1 MRYVLESRQRY
12 FGDRHGRYRRSIF
25 KADKHCAGNLA
36 AVWGNWVSGLLRIW
50 TESAMVDTEGKGDGR
65 VKITVHT
72 DTEEK
77 EINIHVTCPGMT
89 PEIERIL
96 SMLHMLNKQLVGQK
110 EGEMHLIEAADVL
123 NIDTADKR
131 TFLYTKNEIYETEL
145 KLYELEEQLKDA
157 DFFRA
162 NKSCIINFRHI
173 ASLKSE
179 LNRRLLV
186 TMTNGEKLIVSRQ
199 YAEYVKEKLGV
210 R

>member
-1 MRYVLESRQRY
+1 M
-12 FGDRHGRYRRSIF
+12 
-25 KADKHCAGNLA
+25 
-36 AVWGNWVSGLLRIW
+36 
-50 TESAMVDTEGKGDGR
+50 
-65 VKITVHT
+65 KITVHT
-72 DTEEK
+72 DTDEK
-77 EINIHVTCPGMT
+77 ETHIHVTCPEMT

-96 SMLHMLNKQLVGQK
+96 SMLHMLNKQLAGYK
-110 EGEMHLIEAADVL
+110 AGEMYLIEAVDVL
-123 NIDTADKR
+123 YIDTADKK
-131 TFLYTKNEIYETEL
+131 TFLYTKSEV
-145 KLYELEEQLKDA
+145 YELEEQLEDA

-199 YAEYVKEKLGV
+199 YAEYMKEKLGV

>member
-1 MRYVLESRQRY
+1 
-12 FGDRHGRYRRSIF
+12 
-25 KADKHCAGNLA
+25 
-36 AVWGNWVSGLLRIW
+36 
-50 TESAMVDTEGKGDGR
+50 MVYANGKGVGGL
-65 VKITVHT
+65 KITVHT

-77 EINIHVTCPGMT
+77 EIKINISCQKMT
-89 PEIERIL
+89 PEVERIL
-96 SMLHMLNKQLVGQK
+96 SMLHMLNKQLTGYK
-110 EGEMHLIEAADVL
+110 AGEMYLIEAADVL
-123 NIDTADKR
+123 YIDTADKR
-131 TFLYTKNEIYETEL
+131 TFLYTKNDVYETAF
-145 KLYELEEQLKDA
+145 KLYELEEQLEEA

-186 TMTNGEKLIVSRQ
+186 TMTNGEQLIVSRQ

>member
-1 MRYVLESRQRY
+1 MKVE
-12 FGDRHGRYRRSIF
+12 
-25 KADKHCAGNLA
+25 
-36 AVWGNWVSGLLRIW
+36 
-50 TESAMVDTEGKGDGR
+50 
-65 VKITVHT
+65 VHT

-77 EINIHVTCPGMT
+77 ETTIHITCPGIT
-89 PEIERIL
+89 PEVERIL
-96 SMLHMLNKQLVGQK
+96 AMLHMLNKQLAGYK
-110 EGEMHLIEAADVL
+110 SGEMHLIEAEDVL
-123 NIDTADKR
+123 YIDTADKR
-131 TFLYTKNEIYETEL
+131 TFLYTENEVYETSL
-145 KLYELEEQLKDA
+145 KLYELEEQLEDA

-199 YAEYVKEKLGV
+199 YADYVKEKLGV

>member
-1 MRYVLESRQRY
+1 M
-12 FGDRHGRYRRSIF
+12 
-25 KADKHCAGNLA
+25 
-36 AVWGNWVSGLLRIW
+36 
-50 TESAMVDTEGKGDGR
+50 
-65 VKITVHT
+65 KITVHT
-72 DTEEK
+72 DTDEK
-77 EINIHVTCPGMT
+77 ETHIHVTCPEMT

-96 SMLHMLNKQLVGQK
+96 SMLHMLNKQLVGHK

-123 NIDTADKR
+123 YIDTADKR

-199 YAEYVKEKLGV
+199 YAEYVKEKLEV

>member
-1 MRYVLESRQRY
+1 M
-12 FGDRHGRYRRSIF
+12 
-25 KADKHCAGNLA
+25 
-36 AVWGNWVSGLLRIW
+36 
-50 TESAMVDTEGKGDGR
+50 
-65 VKITVHT
+65 KITVHT
-72 DTEEK
+72 GTEEK
-77 EINIHVTCPGMT
+77 EIKISITCQSMT
-89 PEIERIL
+89 PEVERIL
-96 SMLHMLNKQLVGQK
+96 SMLHMLNKQLTGYK
-110 EGEMHLIEAADVL
+110 AGEMYLIEAADVL
-123 NIDTADKR
+123 YIDTADKR
-131 TFLYTKNEIYETEL
+131 TFLYTKNEIYETTL
-145 KLYELEEQLKDA
+145 KLYELEEQLEDA

>member
-1 MRYVLESRQRY
+1 M
-12 FGDRHGRYRRSIF
+12 
-25 KADKHCAGNLA
+25 
-36 AVWGNWVSGLLRIW
+36 
-50 TESAMVDTEGKGDGR
+50 
-65 VKITVHT
+65 KITVHT

-77 EINIHVTCPGMT
+77 EIKIDIICQKMT
-89 PEIERIL
+89 PEVDRIL
-96 SMLHMLNKQLVGQK
+96 SMLRMINKQLTGYK
-110 EGEMHLIEAADVL
+110 AGEMYLIQAADVL
-123 NIDTADKR
+123 YIDTADKR
-131 TFLYTKNEIYETEL
+131 TFLYTKNEIYETTL
-145 KLYELEEQLKDA
+145 KLYELEEQLEDA

-210 R
+210 K

>member
-1 MRYVLESRQRY
+1 MYWRAVRGISETGM
-12 FGDRHGRYRRSIF
+12 GDTIRSIF

-50 TESAMVDTEGKGDGR
+50 TESAMVDTEGKGDGS

-72 DTEEK
+72 DAEEK

-96 SMLHMLNKQLVGQK
+96 SMLHMLNKQLVGHK

-123 NIDTADKR
+123 YIDTADKR

-199 YAEYVKEKLGV
+199 YAEYVKEKLEV

>member
-1 MRYVLESRQRY
+1 MFFY
-12 FGDRHGRYRRSIF
+12 
-25 KADKHCAGNLA
+25 
-36 AVWGNWVSGLLRIW
+36 LLY
-50 TESAMVDTEGKGDGR
+50 
-65 VKITVHT
+65 
-72 DTEEK
+72 
-77 EINIHVTCPGMT
+77 
-89 PEIERIL
+89 
-96 SMLHMLNKQLVGQK
+96 
-110 EGEMHLIEAADVL
+110 
-123 NIDTADKR
+123 IDTADKR

-199 YAEYVKEKLGV
+199 YAEYVKEKLEV

>member
-1 MRYVLESRQRY
+1 M
-12 FGDRHGRYRRSIF
+12 
-25 KADKHCAGNLA
+25 
-36 AVWGNWVSGLLRIW
+36 
-50 TESAMVDTEGKGDGR
+50 
-65 VKITVHT
+65 KITVRT
-72 DTEEK
+72 AAEEK
-77 EINIHVTCPGMT
+77 EIKIDITCQSMT
-89 PEIERIL
+89 PEVERIL
-96 SMLHMLNKQLVGQK
+96 SMLHMLNKQLTGYK
-110 EGEMHLIEAADVL
+110 AGEMYLIEAADVL
-123 NIDTADKR
+123 YIDTVDKK
-131 TFLYTKNEIYETEL
+131 TFLYTKNEVYETAL
-145 KLYELEEQLKDA
+145 KLYELEEQLEEA

>member
-1 MRYVLESRQRY
+1 
-12 FGDRHGRYRRSIF
+12 
-25 KADKHCAGNLA
+25 
-36 AVWGNWVSGLLRIW
+36 
-50 TESAMVDTEGKGDGR
+50 
-65 VKITVHT
+65 
-72 DTEEK
+72 
-77 EINIHVTCPGMT
+77 MT

-96 SMLHMLNKQLVGQK
+96 SMLHMLNKQLAGYK
-110 EGEMHLIEAADVL
+110 AAEMYLIEAVDVL
-123 NIDTADKR
+123 YINTADKK
-131 TFLYTKNEIYETEL
+131 TFLYTKSEVYETDL
-145 KLYELEEQLKDA
+145 KLYELEEQLEDA

-199 YAEYVKEKLGV
+199 YAEYMKEKLGV

>member
-1 MRYVLESRQRY
+1 M
-12 FGDRHGRYRRSIF
+12 GDTVRSIF
-25 KADKHCAGNLA
+25 KADKYCAGNLA

-50 TESAMVDTEGKGDGR
+50 TESAMVDTEGKGDGS

-72 DTEEK
+72 DAEEK

-96 SMLHMLNKQLVGQK
+96 SMLHMLNKQLVGHK

-123 NIDTADKR
+123 YIDTADKR

-157 DFFRA
+157 D
-162 NKSCIINFRHI
+162 
-173 ASLKSE
+173 
-179 LNRRLLV
+179 
-186 TMTNGEKLIVSRQ
+186 
-199 YAEYVKEKLGV
+199 
-210 R
+210 